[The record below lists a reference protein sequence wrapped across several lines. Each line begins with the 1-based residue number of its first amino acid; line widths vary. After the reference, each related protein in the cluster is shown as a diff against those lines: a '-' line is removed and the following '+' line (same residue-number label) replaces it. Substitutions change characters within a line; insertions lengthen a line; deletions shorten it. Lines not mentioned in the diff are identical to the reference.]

1 MKVAARIGEKL
12 RREIERGRRR
22 SAHSSVL
29 YTLYLRNTLSMH
41 PPFRRKPACLSPACL
56 CVAFC
61 RERTNAIVYQP
72 LPIAPIVVVCRGER
86 EIFSNTLKRG
96 YRRVRQYQTTLTLT
110 HHLGPGALFVCFVYV
125 ERERAHNTTHTR
137 SHTHTHTHTHS
148 RGLLEQSRGAS
159 PRGSLER
166 DIPGWEGLYRPGR
179 MQPGKSGAGTGRSS
193 WKLSVRQLHK
203 IHVTG

>member
-1 MKVAARIGEKL
+1 MRGGMKVAARIGEKL

-96 YRRVRQYQTTLTLT
+96 YRRVRS
-110 HHLGPGALFVCFVYV
+110 V
-125 ERERAHNTTHTR
+125 
-137 SHTHTHTHTHS
+137 S
-148 RGLLEQSRGAS
+148 
-159 PRGSLER
+159 
-166 DIPGWEGLYRPGR
+166 
-179 MQPGKSGAGTGRSS
+179 GRSAGAAHVS
-193 WKLSVRQLHK
+193 NSAGVFEFVDGPFQVSIPNNSNEMVRAVNVLCLPP
-203 IHVTG
+203 VNEGTSLAFVG